1 MFRRDDREILGGV
14 DQLHSVRLL
23 SREIDQDLIE
33 EKVPFGHAAEAPAFV
48 QTKRPGFEFCE
59 LVRGTGAELSGFDE
73 FFQFGI
79 HAGRTSYEER
89 RCWREKSGR
98 HEAFALVAD
107 RLWKAL
113 RLRRSAPHGTVCAV
127 STRIWFWVAFHVGVF
142 IALAIDLISFKRR
155 DRELSM
161 RAAILRSLIW
171 VALSLAFNLLVWI
184 SKGGEDGLDFLTG
197 YIIEYSLSV
206 DNIFVFVLIFT
217 FFRVPPRSQH
227 RVLVWG
233 ILGALV
239 MRGVM
244 IWLGVTLVERFHFV
258 LYIFGAFLVLT
269 GLRMLFDRDAKLDFE
284 KNFLMRLC
292 RKMLPLTQEFHGR
305 RFAVRVDG
313 RVMFTPL
320 LLVLILV
327 DVMDLI
333 FAVDSI
339 PAVFAI
345 TTDQFIVYTSNI
357 CAILG
362 LRSLYFL
369 LARMVDRFIYL
380 KTGLAIILGFVGT
393 KMILAKQL
401 YIPNW
406 ISLIVIIVVL
416 AITITVSM
424 AATKPPLPGGAE

>member
-1 MFRRDDREILGGV
+1 
-14 DQLHSVRLL
+14 
-23 SREIDQDLIE
+23 
-33 EKVPFGHAAEAPAFV
+33 
-48 QTKRPGFEFCE
+48 
-59 LVRGTGAELSGFDE
+59 
-73 FFQFGI
+73 
-79 HAGRTSYEER
+79 
-89 RCWREKSGR
+89 
-98 HEAFALVAD
+98 
-107 RLWKAL
+107 
-113 RLRRSAPHGTVCAV
+113 LRRPSQHGTVCAV
-127 STRIWFWVAFHVGVF
+127 PTNIWFWVAFHVGVF
-142 IALAIDLISFKRR
+142 IALAVDLISFKRR

-161 RAAILRSLIW
+161 RAAVQRSLVW
-171 VALSLAFNLLVWI
+171 VVLSLAFNVLVWK
-184 SKGGEDGLDFLTG
+184 SKGGEAGLDFFTG
-197 YIIEYSLSV
+197 YVIEYSLSV

-217 FFRVPPRSQH
+217 YFRVPPSSQH

-239 MRGVM
+239 MRGAM

-284 KNFLMRLC
+284 KNFFMRFC
-292 RKMLPLTQEFHGR
+292 RKTLPITQDFHGD
-305 RFAVRVDG
+305 RFAVRIDG
-313 RVMFTPL
+313 RLMFTPL
-320 LLVLILV
+320 MLVLILV
-327 DVMDLI
+327 DIMDLI

-393 KMILAKQL
+393 KMIVADRFP
-401 YIPNW
+401 IPNW
-406 ISLIVIIVVL
+406 ISLLIILTVL
-416 AITITVSM
+416 MITITVSM
-424 AATKPPLPGGAE
+424 AATKPPAEPTDPGQI

>member
-1 MFRRDDREILGGV
+1 M
-14 DQLHSVRLL
+14 S
-23 SREIDQDLIE
+23 
-33 EKVPFGHAAEAPAFV
+33 
-48 QTKRPGFEFCE
+48 
-59 LVRGTGAELSGFDE
+59 
-73 FFQFGI
+73 
-79 HAGRTSYEER
+79 TS
-89 RCWREKSGR
+89 
-98 HEAFALVAD
+98 
-107 RLWKAL
+107 
-113 RLRRSAPHGTVCAV
+113 
-127 STRIWFWVAFHVGVF
+127 IWFWIAFHLGVF

-161 RAAILRSLIW
+161 RAAALRSLVW
-171 VALSLAFNLLVWI
+171 VVLSLAFNYLVWK
-184 SKGGEDGLDFLTG
+184 SKGDDDGLDFLTG

-217 FFRVPPRSQH
+217 YFRVPPISQH

-258 LYIFGAFLVLT
+258 LYIFGAFLLLT
-269 GLRMLFDRDAKLDFE
+269 GLRMLFDRDAQLDFE
-284 KNFLMRLC
+284 KNFFMRFC
-292 RKMLPLTQEFHGR
+292 RKMLPITREFYGR
-305 RFAVRVDG
+305 SFMVRVDG
-313 RVMFTPL
+313 RFMFTPL

-327 DVMDLI
+327 DIMDLI

-345 TTDQFIVYTSNI
+345 TTDQFIVYTSNV

-393 KMILAKQL
+393 KMILAKQFS
-401 YIPNW
+401 IPNW
-406 ISLIVIIVVL
+406 ISLIIIIVVL
-416 AITITVSM
+416 GITITVSM
-424 AATKPPLPGGAE
+424 LATRRENRTGNQN